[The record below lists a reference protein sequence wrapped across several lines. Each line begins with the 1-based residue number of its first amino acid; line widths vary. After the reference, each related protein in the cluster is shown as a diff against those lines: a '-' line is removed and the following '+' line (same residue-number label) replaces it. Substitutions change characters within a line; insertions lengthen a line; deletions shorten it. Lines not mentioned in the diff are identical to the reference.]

1 MPREREPM
9 PHEEE
14 LENLPNKPEVP
25 KEPCLYEEN
34 PLQAYMW
41 ARDAW
46 WRGRESAKSI
56 SEIIDVP
63 LYRVNTWVQGYGDQE
78 GWKAAKAR
86 VLSRQFQRYQEDE
99 AEKVEKI
106 LSKMFSLLGG
116 SVEKL
121 LDANV
126 QLSVGEFRTM
136 ASAAESLFKMRQLML
151 GRSTEIF
158 GVGDNKDVTWDN
170 IVQKIR
176 EVDILDYKEV
186 KNISEAKVLDGKKS
200 LD

>member
-1 MPREREPM
+1 MPRAREEM

-14 LENLPNKPEVP
+14 LKNLPAKLEVP
-25 KEPCLYEEN
+25 KEPCLYDEN

-46 WRGRESAKSI
+46 WRGRESANSI
-56 SEIIDVP
+56 ANIINVP
-63 LYRVNTWVQGYGDQE
+63 YYRVQTWIQGYGDEE

-106 LSKMFSLLGG
+106 LSKMFSLLGH

-121 LDANV
+121 LDDNAK
-126 QLSVGEFRTM
+126 LSISEFRSM
-136 ASAAESLFKMRQLML
+136 ASAAENLFKMRQLML
-151 GRSTEIF
+151 GRSTEIL

-176 EVDILDYKEV
+176 EVDILDYKAVEV
-186 KNISEAKVLDGKKS
+186 MASERESGKEPLDR
-200 LD
+200 